1 MAQTITTIV
10 ILALIALLMAFL
22 IHKIAPIIMARI
34 EGPQPLFSSATN
46 QSFDTAIGHFKGF
59 TDRAKTT
66 FMYRFVAALDL
77 DEAKK
82 LQKYITKLHSL

>member
-1 MAQTITTIV
+1 MAQITIV
-10 ILALIALLMAFL
+10 VTVTIIISIALIARYVYKLPVSTPM
-22 IHKIAPIIMARI
+22 
-34 EGPQPLFSSATN
+34 FSSANN

-66 FMYRFVAALDL
+66 FMYRFVAALSL

-82 LQKYITKLHSL
+82 LQKYITKIHNL